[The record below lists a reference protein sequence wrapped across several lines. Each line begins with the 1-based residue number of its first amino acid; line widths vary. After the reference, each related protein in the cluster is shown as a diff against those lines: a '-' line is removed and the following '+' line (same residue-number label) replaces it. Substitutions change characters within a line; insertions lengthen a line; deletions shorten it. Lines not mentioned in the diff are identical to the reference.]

1 MKTLKAIIFLIIVAV
16 GFIKAQVD
24 TTDWFPTQAGNY
36 WEYMAWTGE
45 GPKYFSIKIL
55 GDTLM
60 PNGKEYKIFY
70 KKYFDLGLE
79 GIWFDRKQDSY
90 VYRYFGDSISCET
103 LEYKFLDFTCPDS
116 TVWLICAPL
125 FYPQSGRGISFTY
138 LDYTYYTFLQKPTEA
153 KVFEDVQI
161 DSVDTLWTPNDG
173 SFPILLNKGLGI
185 VWHFIFNDGSYY
197 LQGAIINGITMG
209 TIVGVEKEDNT
220 IPNNFSLRAYPN
232 PFNPSTS
239 IRFEIPEFSVVSI
252 KVFNVLGK
260 EIKLLLEENL
270 PAGEHNFQW
279 NGKDNEGNTLPSGIY
294 FIQMKANEYQQTIKS
309 VLLK

>member
-16 GFIKAQVD
+16 GFVKAQVD
-24 TTDWFPTQAGNY
+24 TTDWFPTQTGNY
-36 WEYMAWTGE
+36 WEYMAWTDE

-70 KKYFDLGLE
+70 KKYFDLSQE
-79 GIWFDRKQDSY
+79 EIWFDRKQDSY

-138 LDYTYYTFLQKPTEA
+138 LDYTYYTFLQKPNEA

-185 VWHFIFNDGSYY
+185 VWHFIFNDGIYY

-232 PFNPSTS
+232 PFNSLTTL
-239 IRFEIPEFSVVSI
+239 EI
-252 KVFNVLGK
+252 
-260 EIKLLLEENL
+260 NL
-270 PAGEHNFQW
+270 PITGLTELSVYNILGQRITTLIDEQ
-279 NGKDNEGNTLPSGIY
+279 KTPGNHKIKFNANHLSSGVY
-294 FIQMKANEYQQTIKS
+294 F
-309 VLLK
+309 VLLKQNELVTKQKIILLK

>member
-1 MKTLKAIIFLIIVAV
+1 MKTLKAIIFFIILFV
-16 GFIKAQVD
+16 GFVKAQVD
-24 TTDWFPTQAGNY
+24 TTDWFPTQTGNY

-70 KKYFDLGLE
+70 KKYFDTPWDY
-79 GIWFDRKQDSY
+79 I
-90 VYRYFGDSISCET
+90 RYFRLENDSVFEFANSIAC
-103 LEYKFLDFTCPDS
+103 LDFEYKYLDFYSPDS
-116 TVWLICAPL
+116 TIWLNCAGWTG
-125 FYPQSGRGISFTY
+125 QNARGISFTF
-138 LDYTYYTFLQKPTEA
+138 LDYNYYTFLQKPNEA
-153 KVFEDVQI
+153 KLFEDVQI

-173 SFPILLNKGLGI
+173 SFPIILNKGLGI

-209 TIVGVEKEDNT
+209 TIVGVEKENNT

-260 EIKLLLEENL
+260 EINLLLEENIS
-270 PAGEHNFQW
+270 AGEHNVQW
-279 NGKDNEGNTLPSGIY
+279 NGKDNEENTLPSGVY
-294 FIQMKANEYQQTIKS
+294 FIQMKAGKYQQTIKS

>member
-16 GFIKAQVD
+16 GFVKAQVD
-24 TTDWFPTQAGNY
+24 TTDWFPTQTGNY

-70 KKYFDLGLE
+70 KKYFDTPWDF
-79 GIWFDRKQDSY
+79 I
-90 VYRYFGDSISCET
+90 RYFRLENDSVFEFANSIAC
-103 LEYKFLDFTCPDS
+103 LDFEYKYLDFYSPDS
-116 TVWLICAPL
+116 TIWLNCAGWTDPNA
-125 FYPQSGRGISFTY
+125 RGISLTF
-138 LDYTYYTFLQKPTEA
+138 LDYTYYTFLQKPNEA
-153 KVFEDVQI
+153 KLFEDVQI
-161 DSVDTLWTPNDG
+161 DSVDTLWTPNEA

-232 PFNPSTS
+232 PFNSLTTL
-239 IRFEIPEFSVVSI
+239 EI
-252 KVFNVLGK
+252 
-260 EIKLLLEENL
+260 NL
-270 PAGEHNFQW
+270 PITGLTELSVYNILGQRITTLIDEQ
-279 NGKDNEGNTLPSGIY
+279 KTPGNHKIKFNANHLSSGVY
-294 FIQMKANEYQQTIKS
+294 F
-309 VLLK
+309 VLLKQNELVTKQKIILLK